1 MSGSCSALY
10 SRGSRG
16 CSDVGG
22 RGSVLNGL
30 IVSNG
35 VKFCHLNWDFHA
47 REELKGEDGRE
58 NRCRGPPFLL
68 SVPVGCLL
76 INLPPHGASPPTGA

>member
-1 MSGSCSALY
+1 MSGSGSALY

-35 VKFCHLNWDFHA
+35 VTFCHLNRDFHA
-47 REELKGEDGRE
+47 RGELKGEDERE
-58 NRCRGPPFLL
+58 NRRRGPPLL
-68 SVPVGCLL
+68 LGVPVGCLL
-76 INLPPHGASPPTGA
+76 INLPPTGA